1 MTRATRLRR
10 LEQVTELLRDSG
22 LAELQ
27 RAAAKRDALLARRA
41 ALTPGPVEADGPAPL
56 RAAALHEQWC
66 MRERARING
75 ELAVATAEWMRCRDA
90 AARAVGRA
98 QAVHNLSRKLS
109 QGR

>member
-1 MTRATRLRR
+1 MTRAAQLRR

-27 RAAAKRDALLARRA
+27 RAAATRSALLARHA
-41 ALTPGPVEADGPAPL
+41 ALTPGPVGAGGPAPL
-56 RAAALHEQWC
+56 HAAVLHEQWC

-75 ELAVATAEWMRCRDA
+75 ELAAATAEWMRCRDA

-98 QAVHNLSRKLS
+98 QAVHRLSRKFN